1 MSEERHEKEQMSKIG
16 RLEIP
21 TTLKNMYL
29 ITSKQ
34 LNPTEDPSMQ
44 LLGRYFDIYK
54 TEMITQTFKLYL
66 DVLGCDAEKLLNLK
80 FSSLALDDRQAKYL
94 CVILSYCAQLESIE
108 LSDCKLSDK
117 GLTYIVKGLVHI
129 PGLLKLDLSLNQ
141 LTAAGLH
148 YFNRGLHHIQLLEY
162 LDLSG
167 LTLQP
172 QDLHLIEEIVR
183 SCSFLSCFKLELLN
197 SDSACLAEL
206 NSLSQNF
213 KCKNFLV
220 SLKQDCS
227 TQLLE

>member
-21 TTLKNMYL
+21 TTLKNTYL

-66 DVLGCDAEKLLNLK
+66 DVLGCDTEKLINLK
-80 FSSLALDDRQAKYL
+80 FSSLTLDDKQAKYL
-94 CVILSYCAQLESIE
+94 CVILSYCSQLESIE
-108 LSDCKLSDK
+108 LSDCKLTDK

-129 PGLLKLDLSLNQ
+129 SGLIKLDLSFNQ
-141 LTAAGLH
+141 ITTAGLH
-148 YFNRGLHHIQLLEY
+148 YLIRGLHHIQLLEY

-167 LTLQP
+167 LTIQS
-172 QDLHLIEEIVR
+172 QDVHLIEEIVR
-183 SCSFLSCFKLELLN
+183 NCSFLSCFKLEFLN
-197 SDSACLAEL
+197 TDNACLAEL
-206 NSLSQNF
+206 NFLSQNF

-220 SLKQDCS
+220 SLKQDS
-227 TQLLE
+227 SSQLLE